1 MNLDLELC
9 LFGAFGPKWHRPD
22 GQLDSGYY
30 PISVGQVFGRKKWV
44 EIDRGLFREN
54 WAVLADLTPQ
64 WFVHYTPM
72 VFLSA
77 LEETILPKYLHDSG
91 WIGLY
96 CPGSMF
102 DGAFIVKGM
111 SVLDHVQ
118 KECLCSIAA
127 FLDANEYATDE
138 LEMRGTFESLLRTYL
153 G

>member
-1 MNLDLELC
+1 MSLHLELC
-9 LFGAFGPKWHRPD
+9 LIERFGSNWHRPD
-22 GQLDSGYY
+22 GELDSGYY
-30 PISVGQVFGRKKWV
+30 PIRVSEVFSRRKWG
-44 EIDRGLFREN
+44 EIDRDVFREN
-54 WAVLADLTPQ
+54 WAILADLTSQ
-64 WFVHYTPM
+64 WFVYYTPM

-102 DGAFIVKGM
+102 DGAFIVKGT

-127 FLDANEYATDE
+127 FLDASEYATDE